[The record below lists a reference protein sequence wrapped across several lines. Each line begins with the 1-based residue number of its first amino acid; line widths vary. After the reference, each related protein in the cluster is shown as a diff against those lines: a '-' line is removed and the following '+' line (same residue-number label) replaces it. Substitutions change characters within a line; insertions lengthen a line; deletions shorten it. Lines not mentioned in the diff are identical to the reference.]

1 MFHAVSTL
9 LDAFL
14 GLGSNTSNLNT
25 GQMVLRALIVFA
37 FTLAIVRLGSKRL
50 LGKGTVFD
58 FIVSIMLGSIMSS
71 AITGSS
77 PFFPTL
83 VAGTIL
89 VALHWLLGVLAY
101 HIDWFGPIVK
111 GNPVLL
117 IKDGSIQ
124 WQGMRE
130 GSVTRQ
136 DLEEGLRLN
145 GELTD
150 PSKVGLSY
158 LERNGDISVLPDK
171 H

>member
-1 MFHAVSTL
+1 MFQAIVGF
-9 LDAFL
+9 LDALFGIGHEASDL
-14 GLGSNTSNLNT
+14 DA
-25 GQMVLRALIVFA
+25 GQMAVRALIVFA
-37 FTLAIVRLGSKRL
+37 FTLVIVRLGSKRL

-58 FIVSIMLGSIMSS
+58 FIVAIMLGSIMSR

-77 PFFPTL
+77 PFLPTL
-83 VAGTIL
+83 AAGTIL

-117 IKDGSIQ
+117 IKDGSIR

-130 GSVTRQ
+130 GSVTKQ
-136 DLEEGLRLN
+136 DLEEALRLN
-145 GELTD
+145 GELTA
-150 PSKVGLSY
+150 PSKVRLSY
-158 LERNGDISVLPDK
+158 LELNGDISVIPEQ

>member
-1 MFHAVSTL
+1 MFQAIVGF
-9 LDAFL
+9 LDALL
-14 GLGSNTSNLNT
+14 GIGREASDLVA
-25 GQMVLRALIVFA
+25 GQMAVRALIVFS
-37 FTLAIVRLGSKRL
+37 FTLVIVRLGSKRL

-58 FIVSIMLGSIMSS
+58 FIVAIMLGSVMSR

-77 PFFPTL
+77 PFFAT
-83 VAGTIL
+83 VAAGTIL
-89 VALHWLLGVLAY
+89 VALRWLLGVLAY
-101 HIDWFGPIVK
+101 HIDWFGPVVK

-130 GSVTRQ
+130 TSVTRR
-136 DLEEGLRLN
+136 DLEESLRLN

-150 PSKVGLSY
+150 PSKVRRSY
-158 LERNGDISVLPDK
+158 LERNGEISVIPEQ

>member
-9 LDAFL
+9 LDALL

-50 LGKGTVFD
+50 LGQATVFD
-58 FIVSIMLGSIMSS
+58 FIVSIMLGSIMSR
-71 AITGSS
+71 AITGST

-136 DLEEGLRLN
+136 DLEEALRLN